1 MFGIAFSP
9 WIILGVV
16 LGGLGLGAIG
26 YVEGD
31 AAAANR
37 YQIKIDK
44 LQTDATARVQKTRDA
59 LMAQANEAVASKED
73 RDEKARIVYR
83 TITEMVDKIVDRP
96 VYRNVCLDDDGLRL
110 ANAALGG
117 VAVAPAAVGGAAP
130 GMPRALAPQ

>member
-1 MFGIAFSP
+1 MFGMTFSP
-9 WIILGVV
+9 WIMLGVV
-16 LGGLGLGAIG
+16 LGGLGLGTIG
-26 YVEGD
+26 YVKGD
-31 AAAANR
+31 ADAANR

-44 LQTDATARVQKTRDA
+44 LQTDATAGVQKTRDA

-117 VAVAPAAVGGAAP
+117 VAVSPAAVGGAAP
-130 GMPRALAPQ
+130 GMPRSLAPQ